1 MSTTINPSDDLA
13 VQADAPSG
21 PALAQAAV
29 AIHGNPSHKLK
40 LVGVTGT
47 NGKTTTAHLVD
58 SIIRAAESTS
68 AMFGTIQHRIGD
80 QAATAHHTT
89 PEAADIQRMLAQAV
103 AAGCRSA
110 VMEVSSHAIELHRA
124 DGLKFAVAAL
134 GHTSPSEVRPAL
146 QHLGEDFDREGRGL
160 QLVEVAGGF
169 QLVTRP
175 DYAPWI
181 KRLDRARSVPKLS
194 RSALESLAII
204 AYKQPIVRTDIEQI
218 RGVETSSVLRT
229 LLERKLVRMVGRKDS
244 PGRPILYGT
253 TKTFLQHF
261 GLRDLS
267 ELPPLRE
274 FTELASLPV
283 EEDPASSL
291 P

>member
-1 MSTTINPSDDLA
+1 MSTTTNPSDDLV

-21 PALAQAAV
+21 PALAQDAANGSDGDPV
-29 AIHGNPSHKLK
+29 HANGNGDDRTAVLEERELKALLEALLFVSHEP
-40 LVGVTGT
+40 V
-47 NGKTTTAHLVD
+47 
-58 SIIRAAESTS
+58 SIDRL
-68 AMFGTIQHRIGD
+68 M
-80 QAATAHHTT
+80 AT
-89 PEAADIQRMLAQAV
+89 
-103 AAGCRSA
+103 
-110 VMEVSSHAIELHRA
+110 
-124 DGLKFAVAAL
+124 L
-134 GHTSPSEVRPAL
+134 GHTSPSEVRQSL
-146 QHLGEDFDREGRGL
+146 QHLGGDFDREGRGL

-274 FTELASLPV
+274 FTELGESEQASLPV

-291 P
+291 S

>member
-1 MSTTINPSDDLA
+1 
-13 VQADAPSG
+13 
-21 PALAQAAV
+21 
-29 AIHGNPSHKLK
+29 
-40 LVGVTGT
+40 
-47 NGKTTTAHLVD
+47 
-58 SIIRAAESTS
+58 
-68 AMFGTIQHRIGD
+68 
-80 QAATAHHTT
+80 
-89 PEAADIQRMLAQAV
+89 
-103 AAGCRSA
+103 
-110 VMEVSSHAIELHRA
+110 
-124 DGLKFAVAAL
+124 
-134 GHTSPSEVRPAL
+134 L

-274 FTELASLPV
+274 FTELGESEQASLPV

>member
-1 MSTTINPSDDLA
+1 MSTTTIPPHDVALQEDALSEPGPA
-13 VQADAPSG
+13 QDAPAHG
-21 PALAQAAV
+21 AGEPAD
-29 AIHGNPSHKLK
+29 
-40 LVGVTGT
+40 T
-47 NGKTTTAHLVD
+47 NGDGDDRTAVLEERELKALLEALLFVSHEPVAVD
-58 SIIRAAESTS
+58 R
-68 AMFGTIQHRIGD
+68 
-80 QAATAHHTT
+80 
-89 PEAADIQRMLAQAV
+89 L
-103 AAGCRSA
+103 
-110 VMEVSSHAIELHRA
+110 
-124 DGLKFAVAAL
+124 VAAL
-134 GHTSPSEVRPAL
+134 GHTSPAEVRQVL

-175 DYAPWI
+175 DFAPWI
-181 KRLDRARSVPKLS
+181 KRLGRARSVPKLT

-204 AYKQPIVRTDIEQI
+204 AYKQPIVRADIEQI

-253 TKTFLQHF
+253 TKAFLQHF

-267 ELPPLRE
+267 ELPPLHE
-274 FTELASLPV
+274 FKELGESEQATLPV